1 MELPLVAYALPDMLA
16 VTKTNGKFAD
26 RYTDVSVFEVA
37 GGRNNF
43 SAFVYMCRLNLDLDG
58 SATTYGYDNA
68 ANPTQKHLSP
78 LETWTPSK
86 KVVQLRAK
94 QGKAAY
100 THAEKEKVGLGN
112 ACGDPGDKSKGWKN
126 FLAGNRN
133 FYWAGLKALTKGEL
147 EAQNRGRPEKLKLI
161 IDDRAEL
168 EAGLGEPAKD
178 GKPKLKAEGSG
189 YFPVINPN
197 TGYYISGTSVAADG
211 QASTYSAD
219 HYLDS
224 SAVPYAVWANNW
236 SNINLGGR
244 KLHLGDF
251 GLAINNNTGASTGYV
266 YGDSGTQ
273 NKVGE
278 SSQKLHE
285 VLGGAGLV
293 TFLAFPGSGSGKVI
307 KGRYHAD
314 PLGTHPEF
322 IVRVKVLMNLLKLH
336 ASASNLALRLSMGP
350 ELAAPKG
357 HGSASAEQAR
367 LYKNFMSAFS
377 HWTFAS

>member
-1 MELPLVAYALPDMLA
+1 MELPLAAYALPDMLM

-26 RYTDVSVFEVA
+26 RYTDVSVFEVT

-68 ANPTQKHLSP
+68 ANPIQAHLSP

-86 KVVQLRAK
+86 KAEQLAAK
-94 QGKAAY
+94 QGKPF
-100 THAEKEKVGLGN
+100 THAGKEKVGLGN

-133 FYWAGLKALTKGEL
+133 FYWAGIKALTKDQL
-147 EAQNRGRPEKLKLI
+147 RVQNHGRPEKLKLI
-161 IDDRAEL
+161 LDDRPEL
-168 EAGLGEPAKD
+168 EAGLGTFAKD
-178 GKPKLKAEGSG
+178 GKPKLLPVGSG
-189 YFPVINPN
+189 YFPVLNPD
-197 TGYYISGTSVAADG
+197 TGYYISGTSLAADG
-211 QASTYSAD
+211 DASTYSAD

-224 SAVPYAVWANNW
+224 SVVPYAVWANNW
-236 SNINLGGR
+236 AHISLGGK

-273 NKVGE
+273 DKVGE

-285 VLGGAGLV
+285 TLGGAGLV
-293 TFLAFPGSGSGKVI
+293 TFIAFPGSGSGKVI
-307 KGRYHAD
+307 KGRYRPD
-314 PLGTHPEF
+314 PLGPHPDF
-322 IVRVKVLMNLLKLH
+322 IVRAKVLMNFFKLQS
-336 ASASNLALRLSMGP
+336 SASNLALRLSMGR
-350 ELAAPKG
+350 ELAAPAG
-357 HGSASAEQAR
+357 HGSASPEQAR